1 MNLPPPQDDDPII
14 TQFTPEYG
22 QWELNDENIKPIDP
36 QIGETI
42 LHNYCCYTNTTPL
55 EVYRY
60 LIETKGCDVN
70 VQNKYNDTSIHLAL
84 FYFDPNDGGNIT
96 VLMYLLTQTN
106 INVNIKGGNG
116 GTILHYACE
125 NINKLP
131 LDVFQL
137 LIETMGCDVNGQD
150 NNKDTPLHLALCN
163 FNPNDGD
170 ITILTYLIHK
180 NYVDVHIRSQNGYTL
195 LLWACEKINKLPLD
209 VFKVLIETHDA
220 DVDVQN
226 HYQDTPLHNALCY
239 FDPNDG
245 GDINVL
251 TYLLTQMN
259 TKSKYGYTLL
269 HYACKNIKRLSLN
282 VFKLLIETKGCDV
295 NAQNNIKDTPLHYAF
310 HYFDPNKHRDVAIL
324 TYLLSQKGVDGNIK
338 DQFGKT
344 LLHLACCYINALPL
358 NVFKLL
364 IETKGCDINVQD
376 NYQDTPLH
384 NALCYF
390 DPNDGGDINVLMYLL
405 SQRGINGNIKDQFGK
420 TLLHLACC
428 YINALSLNVFKVL
441 IETHD
446 ADVDVQDN
454 YQDTPLHYALCYFDP
469 NKNGIITV
477 LQYLSY
483 QTNTKGQC
491 GGTILHLA
499 CQNINK
505 LPLDVFQLLI
515 ETMGCDVNI
524 QDNNKDTPLHY
535 AFRCF
540 NPNDGGDSPVLHYLL
555 SQKGVDGNIKGW
567 DGYIL
572 LHRACININ
581 HIPLEIFKVLIETKG
596 CDVNAQDNS
605 NNTPIH
611 CALDQFKPSDGGDVN
626 VLAYLINQK
635 AVNIN
640 IKGRCDRT
648 LLHTTCMINP
658 PNPWYSA
665 EPNANFD
672 TTLCRIVEDI
682 IERCLQQVLDE
693 TTP

>member
-84 FYFDPNDGGNIT
+84 FYFDPNDGGDIN

-116 GTILHYACE
+116 GTILHYACQ

-295 NAQNNIKDTPLHYAF
+295 NAQDKDKDTPLHYAF
-310 HYFDPNKHRDVAIL
+310 RCFN
-324 TYLLSQKGVDGNIK
+324 
-338 DQFGKT
+338 
-344 LLHLACCYINALPL
+344 
-358 NVFKLL
+358 
-364 IETKGCDINVQD
+364 
-376 NYQDTPLH
+376 
-384 NALCYF
+384 
-390 DPNDGGDINVLMYLL
+390 PNDGGDINVLMYLL
-405 SQRGINGNIKDQFGK
+405 SQKGVDGNIKDQCGG
-420 TLLHLACC
+420 TILHTACSN
-428 YINALSLNVFKVL
+428 INKLPLDVFKLL
-441 IETHD
+441 IETHG
-446 ADVDVQDN
+446 ADINIQDN
-454 YQDTPLHYALCYFDP
+454 NEDTPLHYALCYFDP

-515 ETMGCDVNI
+515 ETIGCDVNI

-693 TTP
+693 NNLK